1 MIDNMYNKAKK
12 YYTKYIDDLDDFE
25 FDWVCLNEEIKA
37 HADGTTVKKLINTW
51 DTLLDDM
58 IMHFRKWYNTI
69 NENKESYIYPTNEE
83 IAHIL
88 ENYQKK
94 GELEFVSPL
103 EGFKTIKVENILEKP
118 SPFDEKECA
127 LANGEEEGWSDG
139 AGDEWYDQLA
149 QAKCAIIILYFFYIY
164 IDNKFLIE

>member
-58 IMHFRKWYNTI
+58 IMHFRKWYNVI
-69 NENKESYIYPTNEE
+69 NRNRKSHIYPTNEE
-83 IAHIL
+83 IVHIL

-94 GELEFVSPL
+94 EELEFV
-103 EGFKTIKVENILEKP
+103 
-118 SPFDEKECA
+118 
-127 LANGEEEGWSDG
+127 
-139 AGDEWYDQLA
+139 
-149 QAKCAIIILYFFYIY
+149 
-164 IDNKFLIE
+164 